1 MECLP
6 LWPTYIGERRGGLW
20 AKHMGLKWGA
30 IGNTFG
36 EHIGNLGNI
45 LKTHWELEGNML
57 GTKEKGK
64 KLSPPTQNLKIKKS
78 RHFECMHAETSHCL
92 HRISLL
98 SICPLLV
105 IEFIKQTIVECITP
119 HFDPKKYKVFSY
131 DNLEIFT
138 LKIYFIF
145 RIHY

>member
-1 MECLP
+1 LKLRRLP
-6 LWPTYIGERRGGLW
+6 KIEDSMKKWSASSFGPPIWVRRGGLW
-20 AKHMGLKWGA
+20 AKHMGLKGGA

-36 EHIGNLGNI
+36 EHIGNPGNI

-64 KLSPPTQNLKIKKS
+64 KILPPTQNFFKK
-78 RHFECMHAETSHCL
+78 
-92 HRISLL
+92 
-98 SICPLLV
+98 
-105 IEFIKQTIVECITP
+105 
-119 HFDPKKYKVFSY
+119 KVFSY
-131 DNLEIFT
+131 DNLEICT